1 MNPFQRKF
9 SYMLADR
16 VLSEY
21 SSPEEDLKITD
32 FDTSG
37 GVNQALIKDNNTKYL
52 DEVVKDRS
60 QQSERLLEIYRQ
72 NDEKR
77 TKKWTT
83 MNPLLAEKQSLQQL
97 KFLIARNFT
106 RKAGQKAS
114 AQVYD
119 NYDKQPS
126 SQVHHYDRQHTI
138 SDNT

>member
-1 MNPFQRKF
+1 MLNPFQRKF

-21 SSPEEDLKITD
+21 SSPEENLKITD

-37 GVNQALIKDNNTKYL
+37 GVNQALIKDNNTRYL

-114 AQVYD
+114 ALVYD

-126 SQVHHYDRQHTI
+126 SQVHH
-138 SDNT
+138 

>member
-1 MNPFQRKF
+1 
-9 SYMLADR
+9 MLADR

-21 SSPEEDLKITD
+21 SSPEENLKITD

-37 GVNQALIKDNNTKYL
+37 GVNQALIKDNNTRYL

-114 AQVYD
+114 ALVYD

-126 SQVHHYDRQHTI
+126 SQVHH
-138 SDNT
+138 